1 MRRAPVP
8 LAVPLVL
15 ALLPSRLPAAPPRPG
30 GAAAG
35 AGDVAASL
43 EKGRATLGQYRFRLR
58 SRMTVD
64 GELRIDKLEDVH
76 IGPDGDLVREK
87 TLRFERRPAPTPVPF
102 TDPRSS
108 VLVPLTEKEEDRLF
122 AEAESLVHL
131 YLTLP
136 ASRIGEWASG
146 AEGMAS
152 DPEREGRRKLHG
164 RGLGRPFDDAVV
176 YLDPVTGAAEEVE
189 VKTTATEQ
197 VKDIAFL
204 RVTFQV
210 LPSPRPG
217 AAGAVAP
224 EKGFLNMDRGRRRVV
239 VEMETSD
246 FRSWP

>member
-1 MRRAPVP
+1 MRRAAVS
-8 LAVPLVL
+8 LAVLLFP
-15 ALLPSRLPAAPPRPG
+15 ALLPARLAAAPPGPG
-30 GAAAG
+30 GEGAG
-35 AGDVAASL
+35 ADDLAASL

-58 SRMTVD
+58 SRMKVD
-64 GELRIDKLEDVH
+64 GEPRIEKLEEVH
-76 IGPDGDLVREK
+76 LGPDGDLVREK

-102 TDPRSS
+102 TDPRSG
-108 VLVPLTEKEEDRLF
+108 VVVPLTEKEEDRLF
-122 AEAESLVHL
+122 AEAEALVHL

-136 ASRIGEWASG
+136 ASRIGEWAAG
-146 AEGMAS
+146 AEVMTS

-164 RGLGRPFDDAVV
+164 RGLGRPLDDAVV
-176 YLDPVTGAAEEVE
+176 YLDPATGAAEEVE

-210 LPSPRPG
+210 LPPPRPG
-217 AAGAVAP
+217 AGGAVAP
-224 EKGFLNMDRGRRRVV
+224 KEGFLNMDRGRRRVV